1 MPLLCETNRRA
12 AQFIE
17 QTAEK
22 LNAEG
27 LKVIVGNS
35 LTDVRI
41 TDSAPYDLVFID
53 PPFAAELQFKALKRC
68 APMLASDAL
77 VYVESPQ
84 VNFPMKCLPLC
95 HSVRSAASKP
105 APAICILAR
114 KNRESF
120 MITATY
126 PGTFDPLTNGHLDL
140 IRRACW
146 TFSEAHRCSCRKQK
160 ETHAFHLRRACTNGQ
175 GSRQGFSER

>member
-1 MPLLCETNRRA
+1 MSFEFLSRGGSRAVLCETNRRA

-77 VYVESPQ
+77 VYVNEMLAS
-84 VNFPMKCLPLC
+84 LSL
-95 HSVRSAASKP
+95 SAVRRLKAGASYML
-105 APAICILAR
+105 LA
-114 KNRESF
+114 
-120 MITATY
+120 
-126 PGTFDPLTNGHLDL
+126 
-140 IRRACW
+140 
-146 TFSEAHRCSCRKQK
+146 QK
-160 ETHAFHLRRACTNGQ
+160 TENP
-175 GSRQGFSER
+175 S